1 MRIFLLLFF
10 TICNAQLTLTH
21 DGIIREYYVSYPD
34 SATEPCPLVI
44 NMHGFGSNA
53 LEQLYYSE
61 MDNVALGM
69 NIAVVY
75 PEGIS
80 NAWNVGAIWNI
91 SNANDIGFISALID
105 SVADD
110 FNIDLDRVYAC
121 GMSNGG

>member
-1 MRIFLLLFF
+1 
-10 TICNAQLTLTH
+10 
-21 DGIIREYYVSYPD
+21 
-34 SATEPCPLVI
+34 
-44 NMHGFGSNA
+44 MHGFGSNA

-110 FNIDLDRVYAC
+110 FNIDLDRVYA
-121 GMSNGG
+121 GL